1 VRFLRISYVAELGAR
16 ACMRAPRVVLA
27 VVVCGM
33 VLALLA
39 PIASGAGAP
48 SDRVAQMAASC
59 SNETVNPGFGKPITL
74 RFVLHGVSCNTGHRL
89 IQTYFNDIATKT
101 CRGHGTTCIFEYPG
115 GWDCSSPPPS
125 FPISASHRFAVCQT
139 FGGRPTA
146 SVTVYRAAS
155 GATVT
160 QLAGVSCTSATACVA
175 VGYTARG
182 VLGRTVAFV
191 PLAEIWNG
199 SEWRIASTPDPAHYT
214 GSQLRGV
221 SCTSATACVAVG
233 FSVLGTERLARRMTA
248 FAERWNGVKWTLQ
261 PVAEVKNAIFT
272 QLVGVSCTSPIACT
286 AVGDSSGKTW
296 ASLVERWNGSVWK
309 VQPTPHPR
317 TFIYAQTFLDGVS
330 CSSATAC
337 VAVGESDTLR
347 GFSHAY
353 DTYRSLAE
361 HWNGRSWLIESTP
374 RPQRADEAVLD
385 GVSCVA
391 TSACTAVGSDL
402 LNPSGTDFGLL
413 AESWSGM
420 KWSIQTAPEPASP
433 APPFAVAQFGGISC
447 TSVAH
452 CMAVGSPPA
461 AGGYTYPGGDSA
473 GVVAE
478 QESGAGWV
486 LLSTPTPAGVYY
498 FGIDMLGAADGL
510 EAVSCTSP
518 TSCMAVGS
526 ADISSSSAEQLIE
539 RWNGVSWTIQATP
552 TP

>member
-1 VRFLRISYVAELGAR
+1 MRISYVAELGAR
-16 ACMRAPRVVLA
+16 ACMRAPRVVLG
-27 VVVCGM
+27 VVVCGT

-59 SNETVNPGFGKPITL
+59 SNETVNTGFGKPITL
-74 RFVLHGVSCNTGHRL
+74 RFVLRGVSCNTGHRL
-89 IQTYFNDIATKT
+89 IQTYFHDIATKT

-139 FGGRPTA
+139 VGGRPTA

-182 VLGRTVAFV
+182 ILGRTVAFV

-199 SEWRIASTPDPAHYT
+199 SKWRIASTPDPAHYT

-233 FSVLGTERLARRMTA
+233 FSVLGNERRARRMTA

-261 PVAEVKNAIFT
+261 PVAKVKHAIFT
-272 QLVGVSCTSPIACT
+272 QLVGVSCTSPRACT
-286 AVGDSSGKTW
+286 ADGESSGRTW
-296 ASLVERWNGSVWK
+296 KSLVERWNGSVWK

-317 TFIYAQTFLDGVS
+317 TFIYANTFLTGVS
-330 CSSATAC
+330 CSSSTAC

-347 GFSHAY
+347 GFSHRY

-361 HWNGRSWLIESTP
+361 RWNGRSWLIESTP
-374 RPQRADEAVLD
+374 RPQRANEAFLE

-391 TSACTAVGSDL
+391 TSACTAVGWDQ
-402 LNPSGTDFGLL
+402 LNQFPSIGLL
-413 AESWSGM
+413 AESWSGI
-420 KWSIQTAPEPASP
+420 KWRIQPAPEPVSP
-433 APPFAVAQFGGISC
+433 GLVGQFGGISC

-452 CMAVGSPPA
+452 CMAVGGGA
-461 AGGYTYPGGDSA
+461 AGSYTYPGGDD

-486 LLSTPTPAGVYY
+486 LLSTPTPPGVHYN
-498 FGIDMLGAADGL
+498 GIDMLGAADGL
-510 EAVSCTSP
+510 AGVSCTSP
-518 TSCMAVGS
+518 TSCMAVGE
-526 ADISSSSAEQLIE
+526 ADITVSSAEQLIE
-539 RWNGVSWTIQATP
+539 RWNGVSWAIQPTP